1 MPAPPPRV
9 LLDENLPRQLKSPLA
24 PAASEVKTV
33 AECGWGGMKNGVLL
47 AAAAAEF
54 DVFVTMDRGIEH
66 QQNVAGLDL
75 CPVLLSAVSNALD
88 DLLPLAP
95 AARAVLATHR
105 PGTLIRVP

>member
-1 MPAPPPRV
+1 MPASPPRV
-9 LLDENLPRQLKSPLA
+9 LLDENLPRQLKAPLA

-33 AECGWGGMKNGVLL
+33 AECGWGGMKNGALL
-47 AAAAAEF
+47 TAAAAEF

-66 QQNVAGLDL
+66 QQTLAGLDL
-75 CPVLLSAVSNALD
+75 CLVLLSAVSNALD

-95 AARAVLATHR
+95 AACAALANHR